1 MLLALA
7 LALRAPPRFSAPL
20 MCAEP
25 VGNEQSIDV
34 ECASVHARAKL
45 GPMPD
50 LTPAEVL
57 ETMLAAFQRG
67 GDDDVE
73 DLFQFVVPDGDLYTR
88 HSSSAGAMAC
98 FRWKIRKEPRWQK
111 VYDRPCAMLLGMRSF
126 EVVGSVMTDAD
137 IMLCGVRASPF
148 FPDAPHAEA
157 EAYFEFQLVRRSA
170 QRRSKHSK
178 CHSTQCRSEYSR
190 SKCLHLVGT
199 APDPVRPTLP
209 DPAQVRQRAGVGS
222 HPDAAAVLGDLAD
235 CWMVNDITPD
245 FSSWH
250 VKVSE

>member
-1 MLLALA
+1 VCVLGVDLNIKLGQIRPNLIFKSTHFLFHDAEFRPVAPRRFTAGRRVVNAQPSAHNTAANTQPNLAMLLALA
-7 LALRAPPRFSAPL
+7 LALRAPPRISHPL

-25 VGNEQSIDV
+25 VGNEQSVDV
-34 ECASVHARAKL
+34 EVAAVHTRAKL
-45 GPMPD
+45 GPTPD

-88 HSSSAGAMAC
+88 HASSAGAMAC

-157 EAYFEFQLVRRSA
+157 EAFFEFQLVRRSA
-170 QRRSKHSK
+170 
-178 CHSTQCRSEYSR
+178 
-190 SKCLHLVGT
+190 
-199 APDPVRPTLP
+199 
-209 DPAQVRQRAGVGS
+209 
-222 HPDAAAVLGDLAD
+222 
-235 CWMVNDITPD
+235 
-245 FSSWH
+245 
-250 VKVSE
+250 

>member
-45 GPMPD
+45 GPTPD

-170 QRRSKHSK
+170 QRHSR
-178 CHSTQCRSEYSR
+178 HSTSQVRSAAASIAIFSSR
-190 SKCLHLVGT
+190 WAL
-199 APDPVRPTLP
+199 RPTLP
-209 DPAQVRQRAGVGS
+209 RCASAPASAATLTRQPCLATSPTAG
-222 HPDAAAVLGDLAD
+222 
-235 CWMVNDITPD
+235 W
-245 FSSWH
+245 
-250 VKVSE
+250 